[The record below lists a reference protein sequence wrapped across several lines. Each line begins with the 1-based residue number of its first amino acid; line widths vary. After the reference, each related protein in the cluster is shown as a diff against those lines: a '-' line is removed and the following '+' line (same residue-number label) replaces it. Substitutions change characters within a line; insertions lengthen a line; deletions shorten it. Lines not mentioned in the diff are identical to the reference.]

1 MNEAPPRKRFS
12 RLRQRIHIAL
22 DYSTPSDWL
31 SVAVHRTLVVL
42 ILFSVAAIVLESVPQ
57 IAKGR
62 ERLFF
67 AIECVAIFVFTLEY
81 ALRVW
86 SAPEHTPYAEMH
98 PWLARWHFVR
108 TPLAIVDLL
117 SIIPLYVVL
126 FADADLRV
134 LLILRLLRFFKLA
147 RYSPG
152 MRSLAAAMQSE
163 RNALLASG
171 VLLIGAML
179 LSSSLIHLAE
189 GHIQPDKFGT
199 IPDAMW
205 WAIVT
210 LTTVG
215 YGDIVPIT
223 LAGRI
228 IAGFTMVTGML
239 MLALPIGIVA
249 TAFSEEIHRREFVVT
264 WGMLARVPLFSS
276 LNASEIAELMQYLR
290 AQNIPPETLVV
301 RRGDPAR
308 CMYFIASGSVEI
320 EEPTGVIRLEEGE
333 FFGEISLL
341 RNTQRSANVRTLG
354 ATKLLLLD
362 AADVRALMERND
374 EIREA
379 IESAA
384 AKRRTERDS
393 DHTEHNSPRPRF

>member
-1 MNEAPPRKRFS
+1 MIDEAQRDS
-12 RLRQRIHIAL
+12 LARLRRRVHFAL
-22 DYSTPSDWL
+22 DYSTPNDRL
-31 SVAVHRTLVVL
+31 SVLVHRVLVLL
-42 ILFSVAAIVLESVPQ
+42 ILLSVAAIVLESVPS
-57 IAKGR
+57 IAKSR

-67 AIECVAIFVFTLEY
+67 AIECAAIFVFTLEY
-81 ALRVW
+81 GLRVW

-98 PWLARWHFVR
+98 PWAARWHFVR

-117 SIIPLYVVL
+117 STIPLYIVL
-126 FADADLRV
+126 FADVDLRV

-152 MRSLAAAMQSE
+152 MRSLAAAMQAE

-179 LSSSLIHLAE
+179 VSSSLIHLVE
-189 GHIQPDKFGT
+189 GHVQPDKFGT
-199 IPDAMW
+199 IPDSMW

-215 YGDIVPIT
+215 YGDVVPVT

-228 IAGFTMVTGML
+228 VAGCTMVTGML

-249 TAFSEEIHRREFVVT
+249 TAFSEEIHKREFVVT
-264 WGMLARVPLFSS
+264 WGMLSRVPLFAS
-276 LNASEIAELMQYLR
+276 LNASEIAEVMPYLR
-290 AQNIPPETLVV
+290 AQTIPADTLIV
-301 RRGDPAR
+301 RKGDPAR
-308 CMYFIASGSVEI
+308 CMYFISSGSVEI
-320 EEPTGVIRLEEGE
+320 EEPAAPIQLNEGH

-341 RNTQRSANVRTLG
+341 RNTQRSANVRTLES
-354 ATKLLLLD
+354 TKLLLLD

-379 IESAA
+379 IESVAA
-384 AKRRTERDS
+384 QRHTER
-393 DHTEHNSPRPRF
+393 HTQADRNPHPRF

>member
-1 MNEAPPRKRFS
+1 MSDVAAASPLH
-12 RLRQRIHIAL
+12 RLRRRIHFAL
-22 DYSTPSDWL
+22 DYSTPNDRL
-31 SVAVHRTLVVL
+31 SVLVHRILVVL
-42 ILFSVAAIVLESVPQ
+42 ILLSVTAIVLESVPS
-57 IAKGR
+57 ISKGR

-67 AIECVAIFVFTLEY
+67 FVEFVALVVFSVEFI
-81 ALRVW
+81 LRVW

-98 PWLARWHFVR
+98 PWAARWHFVR
-108 TPLAIVDLL
+108 TPLAMVDLL
-117 SIIPLYVVL
+117 STIPLYVVL
-126 FADADLRV
+126 FAEADLRV
-134 LLILRLLRFFKLA
+134 VLIFRLLRFFKLA

-152 MRSLAAAMQSE
+152 MRSLATAMKAE
-163 RNALLASG
+163 RNALFASG
-171 VLLIGAML
+171 VLLFGAML

-189 GHIQPDKFGT
+189 GHAQPDRFGT
-199 IPDAMW
+199 IPDSMW

-215 YGDIVPIT
+215 YGDVVPIT

-249 TAFSEEIHRREFVVT
+249 TAFAEEIHRREFVVT

-276 LNASEIAELMQYLR
+276 LNATEIAELMQYLR
-290 AQNIPPETLVV
+290 AQTVPEDTLIV

-308 CMYFIASGSVEI
+308 CMYFIASGAVEI
-320 EEPTGVIRLEEGE
+320 EEASGPVALDEGH
-333 FFGEISLL
+333 FFGEVSLL
-341 RNTQRSANVRTLG
+341 RNTQRSSNVRTLQ

-362 AADVRALMERND
+362 AADVRALMERNA
-374 EIREA
+374 EVREA

-384 AKRRTERDS
+384 ARRQNEREGAAPDF
-393 DHTEHNSPRPRF
+393 ERPRY